1 MKVLVYGKNE
11 RPAEFYAYVGPVALN
26 RAATKELHDP
36 QYGQIYDEPYATWFV
51 AVDEADALL
60 GFCALFDREKELF
73 LDNCYVVPQHRRQG
87 VGKALFAAR
96 LEYAKRIGNHRP
108 IKGITMNEA
117 QYRIYLAHGFTLS
130 SKRGRYY
137 WLKLEVN

>member
-1 MKVLVYGKNE
+1 MNIRVFEKGE
-11 RPAEFYAYVGPVALN
+11 RPPEFYAHVGPFALN
-26 RAATKELHDP
+26 RSATKELHDP
-36 QYGQIYDEPYATWFV
+36 MYGSLYDEPYAIWFM
-51 AVDEADALL
+51 ATDDAGGLL

-96 LEYAKRIGNHRP
+96 LEYAKRISGHRP

-117 QYRIYLAHGFTLS
+117 QYRIYLAHGFTLT
-130 SKRGRYY
+130 SKRGKYY
-137 WLKLEVN
+137 WLKLGAN